1 MILLFLRQVSNFN
14 IIMNQKLSLSL
25 IMLFLTVFSFAQ
37 KHTDDVLFTVDGEPV
52 KSSEFIRVYNKNL
65 DLVKDETQKDVDAY
79 LKLFINYQL
88 KIKEAKRLGLDTIP
102 KYIREF
108 DSYKKQLS
116 KNYLSDSKVTEAL
129 IEEAYNRSTQEVK
142 ASHILIR
149 MDETEKDTLK
159 VYNQLLELRERV
171 KKEGFEK
178 VKNEVHNGNTIF
190 AEDLGWFSAFK
201 MVYEF
206 ESAAYNTK
214 VGDISMPFRTRFGYH
229 IVKVDDKRPSRGEV
243 TVAHIMI
250 SNKQTD
256 SLLNPETRINE
267 IYKKINQGENFESL
281 AKQFSDDKSSSANG
295 GLLSP
300 FTGGQLSSQEFETMA
315 FSLTEP
321 EQISKPFKTD
331 YGWHIIKLIS
341 KKGVQPM
348 DEIKGE
354 LENKVKRDARSSLIN
369 TALAEKLKKKYG
381 VVDDSKNL
389 DYFTS
394 ILNSDFYNRAW
405 AIPTTMQND
414 KELFKIGKT
423 SVTYGDFAN
432 QLLSAQKAYVGKTTP
447 FADIIDKEY
456 KNFQES
462 RVLKYHEDNLEFE
475 NEDYAQILKEYR
487 DGLLLFDLMEK
498 EVWNA
503 AVQDTTGLQKYYDAH
518 KSDYVWKD
526 RVDVV
531 MATAAKKDDIEK
543 VKDLL
548 NKGVSDED
556 ISKELNSEAEQ
567 KVIFTKGLMETDHQG
582 LPKDLELKSG
592 VSKVYQYNDAY
603 HVLLIQE
610 VLPSSNKSFEEAKGK
625 VISDYQNNIEENWLN
640 SLNNRYKVDI
650 NAKSLKS
657 VKNQI
662 QK

>member
-1 MILLFLRQVSNFN
+1 
-14 IIMNQKLSLSL
+14 MNQKLSLSL